1 MLLTEQA
8 ADLAAAAERGRIA
21 REIHDGIAQLIY
33 MLSLSSETCVALLRR
48 IADTSTV
55 EALMLAPVAE
65 RLDKLVTISKQALWE
80 TRHYMFTLK
89 PLMNGSTTLT
99 QMLTNQ
105 LREFE
110 AISGLSTHLE
120 VQGAEVS
127 SNGDQRHSRKIA
139 QVGTAIFRITQEALT
154 NAYKHADATQVKVY
168 LLYLPQCIEVQIRDD
183 GKGLR
188 TKADGYTLGT
198 DGGQERIYSGHGM
211 RGMRAAL
218 EAEPDLTVIGEASN
232 GAEALAK
239 MPVLD
244 PQVILMDV
252 RMEKMNG
259 IEACR
264 EIKSRNPDVHILMIT
279 SYTDDDAVISSI
291 LAGASGY
298 LLKQVSRADLLH
310 SIRLVASGHS
320 LIDSNTAKHA
330 MERLT
335 QVPGSEL
342 TEREREVLA
351 LVARGYTNKQIAD
364 TLFVSEKT
372 ARNHVSHILDK
383 LGLSRRSEAAAF
395 AVEHKLVPPREQ
407 HKDDM

>member
-1 MLLTEQA
+1 MTKT
-8 ADLAAAAERGRIA
+8 RIMIVDDH
-21 REIHDGIAQLIY
+21 E
-33 MLSLSSETCVALLRR
+33 MV
-48 IADTSTV
+48 
-55 EALMLAPVAE
+55 
-65 RLDKLVTISKQALWE
+65 RL
-80 TRHYMFTLK
+80 
-89 PLMNGSTTLT
+89 
-99 QMLTNQ
+99 
-105 LREFE
+105 
-110 AISGLSTHLE
+110 
-120 VQGAEVS
+120 
-127 SNGDQRHSRKIA
+127 
-139 QVGTAIFRITQEALT
+139 
-154 NAYKHADATQVKVY
+154 
-168 LLYLPQCIEVQIRDD
+168 
-183 GKGLR
+183 
-188 TKADGYTLGT
+188 
-198 DGGQERIYSGHGM
+198 
-211 RGMRAAL
+211 GMRAAL

-232 GAEALAK
+232 GAEALGK
-239 MPVLD
+239 MRVLD
-244 PQVILMDV
+244 PQLILMDV

-264 EIKSRNPDVHILMIT
+264 EIKSRYPDVHILMIT

-298 LLKQVSRADLLH
+298 LLKHVSRADLLR

-320 LIDSNTAKHA
+320 LIDTNTAKQA

-342 TEREREVLA
+342 TEREREVLT

-407 HKDDM
+407 HIDEL

>member
-1 MLLTEQA
+1 MTKT
-8 ADLAAAAERGRIA
+8 RIMIVDDH
-21 REIHDGIAQLIY
+21 E
-33 MLSLSSETCVALLRR
+33 V
-48 IADTSTV
+48 V
-55 EALMLAPVAE
+55 
-65 RLDKLVTISKQALWE
+65 RL
-80 TRHYMFTLK
+80 
-89 PLMNGSTTLT
+89 
-99 QMLTNQ
+99 
-105 LREFE
+105 
-110 AISGLSTHLE
+110 
-120 VQGAEVS
+120 
-127 SNGDQRHSRKIA
+127 
-139 QVGTAIFRITQEALT
+139 
-154 NAYKHADATQVKVY
+154 
-168 LLYLPQCIEVQIRDD
+168 
-183 GKGLR
+183 
-188 TKADGYTLGT
+188 
-198 DGGQERIYSGHGM
+198 
-211 RGMRAAL
+211 GMRAAF
-218 EAEPDLTVIGEASN
+218 EAEQDLTVVGEASN

-244 PQVILMDV
+244 PQLILMDV

-264 EIKSRNPDVHILMIT
+264 EIKSRNPEVHILMIT

-298 LLKQVSRADLLH
+298 LLKHVSRADLLR

-320 LIDSNTAKHA
+320 LIDTNTAKQA

-342 TEREREVLA
+342 TEREREVLT

>member
-1 MLLTEQA
+1 MTKT
-8 ADLAAAAERGRIA
+8 RIMIVDDH
-21 REIHDGIAQLIY
+21 E
-33 MLSLSSETCVALLRR
+33 V
-48 IADTSTV
+48 V
-55 EALMLAPVAE
+55 
-65 RLDKLVTISKQALWE
+65 RL
-80 TRHYMFTLK
+80 
-89 PLMNGSTTLT
+89 
-99 QMLTNQ
+99 
-105 LREFE
+105 
-110 AISGLSTHLE
+110 
-120 VQGAEVS
+120 
-127 SNGDQRHSRKIA
+127 
-139 QVGTAIFRITQEALT
+139 
-154 NAYKHADATQVKVY
+154 
-168 LLYLPQCIEVQIRDD
+168 
-183 GKGLR
+183 
-188 TKADGYTLGT
+188 
-198 DGGQERIYSGHGM
+198 
-211 RGMRAAL
+211 GMRAAL
-218 EAEPDLTVIGEASN
+218 EAEPDLTIIGEASN

-239 MPVLD
+239 IPVLD
-244 PQVILMDV
+244 PQLILMDV

-264 EIKSRNPDVHILMIT
+264 EIKSRNPEVHILMIT

-298 LLKQVSRADLLH
+298 LLKHVSRADLLR

-320 LIDSNTAKHA
+320 LIDTNTAKQA

-335 QVPGSEL
+335 QVPGGEL
-342 TEREREVLA
+342 TEREREVLT